1 MVSSRAHASVSAYLT
16 SRTRSEFELDSKAY
30 LSEVSMP
37 IAIVAEALSGG
48 DSSDGRMPMPDVS
61 EIGQENIRAPSAAV
75 AERAIKSRKVYPWYR
90 RVSGRSYQVFNLD
103 TRNPA
108 EFNRAAKVLGQSLST
123 KT

>member
-1 MVSSRAHASVSAYLT
+1 MVSSRANASVSVYLT
-16 SRTRSEFELDSKAY
+16 TRTRDEFEQDSKAY

-37 IAIVAEALSGG
+37 IAIVAEALGG
-48 DSSDGRMPMPDVS
+48 GSSDAGRMPMPDVS
-61 EIGQENIRAPSAAV
+61 DIGQENIKAPSEAA
-75 AERAIKSRKVYPWYR
+75 ARRAVKSRNVYPWYR